1 MKDIPLIVQQCEGA
15 VRVGYGKLGDVY
27 YNDMPLSII
36 TFEKYKEENE
46 KSDSVVAKFINKE
59 INEKLEE
66 AHIGD

>member
-1 MKDIPLIVQQCEGA
+1 
-15 VRVGYGKLGDVY
+15 
-27 YNDMPLSII
+27 MPLSII